1 MAETR
6 LQKKWN
12 LGAAG
17 KLREFCSETTA
28 HGFGR
33 LASSSSAIERLIWLV
48 CLVSALTYTFVQGF
62 RLVSDYF
69 SYPVDVKVT
78 MKHTED
84 LEFPAIVVCNMNAI
98 RKQAL
103 HEVAKKPIWK
113 QAGSQNGS
121 LQKLKSYKRALLA
134 SLDNDVKRSIGH
146 QAEDFILE
154 CNWKGEN
161 CGPEN
166 FTWFGNYEY
175 GNCYVFGAGN
185 MTQNISAPGN
195 QNGLSLLLN
204 IEADE
209 YLGDFSESYGAVV
222 EVANGKEV
230 FFPEENGYLVAP
242 GQITNIGFSAR
253 MVKRLDF
260 PYEGTYCGYPG
271 DKSQVPYSYS
281 QMACFK
287 SCYAENQKKECGC
300 ADIQYP
306 VTPHCNPLNSTQDR
320 CLREV
325 NVKIRLSNIKCL
337 CNEDCK
343 LIEFLV
349 STSSALWPT
358 DGYLTRLRSILGNKA
373 SNVTSTLSEAR
384 RNLARVHIF
393 YKSMTVEVIAQ
404 RPRYQ
409 FKDLIS
415 NVGGSLGLF
424 TGISLLTL
432 AEFVKLMFD
441 LTRFSCK
448 KKTSVASPMHD
459 TNEKELE
466 NPCS

>member
-1 MAETR
+1 MSKIDTLFLTKTAIKSYSSRPNKPTKPVRERTPPPPRETR
-6 LQKKWN
+6 EYYY
-12 LGAAG
+12 
-17 KLREFCSETTA
+17 RCYY
-28 HGFGR
+28 
-33 LASSSSAIERLIWLV
+33 SSAISVIQRYCTKPNGLNTSPST
-48 CLVSALTYTFVQGF
+48 CLTVPFLPFSILF
-62 RLVSDYF
+62 R
-69 SYPVDVKVT
+69 
-78 MKHTED
+78 
-84 LEFPAIVVCNMNAI
+84 
-98 RKQAL
+98 
-103 HEVAKKPIWK
+103 
-113 QAGSQNGS
+113 
-121 LQKLKSYKRALLA
+121 
-134 SLDNDVKRSIGH
+134 
-146 QAEDFILE
+146 
-154 CNWKGEN
+154 
-161 CGPEN
+161 N

-260 PYEGTYCGYPG
+260 PYEGTYCGYTG
-271 DKSQVPYSYS
+271 DKRQVPYSYS

-432 AEFVKLMFD
+432 VEFVKLMFD